1 MLSGMTVTRMFGA
14 TGVAVPVFG
23 QGTWQ
28 MESDDREGAIAALRA
43 GMDLGLTH
51 IDTAEL
57 YGSGRVEELVAE
69 AISGRRDELFLVS
82 KVMPSHASRAGTIKA
97 CEQSLRRLRTDHL
110 DCYLLHWPGS
120 HPLEETIAAF
130 EQLVAAGK
138 IRAWGVSNFDASELQ
153 EALDIAGPGKIACNQ
168 VLYHLAQRDIEHEVV
183 PWCAANDVAV
193 VGYTPFGQV
202 KFPPSGA
209 GGKRLEQ
216 IAKKH
221 GATARQVALAFLTR
235 LPGTFA
241 IPKSS
246 QAAHV
251 RDNAAVQK
259 LELDKSDIAELD
271 AAFPRPAR
279 RAGVPML

>member
-1 MLSGMTVTRMFGA
+1 MTTITRTFGA
-14 TGVAVPVFG
+14 TGAPVPVFG

-28 MESDDREGAIAALRA
+28 MEGDDRAAAIEALRA
-43 GMDLGLTH
+43 GIDLGLKH

-69 AISGRRDELFLVS
+69 AIGNLRPELFLVS

-97 CEQSLRRLRTDHL
+97 CEASLRRLRTDHL
-110 DCYLLHWPGS
+110 DCYLLHWPGN
-120 HPLEETIAAF
+120 HPLAETIGAF
-130 EQLVAAGK
+130 EKLVEDGK

-168 VLYHLAQRDIEHEVV
+168 VLYHLQQRDIEHEVV
-183 PWCAANDVAV
+183 PWCAKHEVAV
-193 VGYTPFGQV
+193 VGYTPFGQA
-202 KFPPSGA
+202 KFPPSGP
-209 GGKRLEQ
+209 GGKLLEQ

-221 GATARQVALAFLTR
+221 NATPRQVALAFLTR

-241 IPKSS
+241 IPKAS

-251 RDNAAVQK
+251 RDNAAVQT
-259 LELDKSDIAELD
+259 LELSPSDLTDLDK
-271 AAFPRPAR
+271 AFPLPPR
-279 RAGVPML
+279 RSGVPML